1 MKKYFLSMEGYQH
14 VVQIRFDS
22 LPKPG
27 YSPQKDT
34 KKQLNTQPP
43 KKR

>member
-1 MKKYFLSMEGYQH
+1 MKKYSSMEGYQPI
-14 VVQIRFDS
+14 VKIRFDS

-34 KKQLNTQPP
+34 KNS
-43 KKR
+43 